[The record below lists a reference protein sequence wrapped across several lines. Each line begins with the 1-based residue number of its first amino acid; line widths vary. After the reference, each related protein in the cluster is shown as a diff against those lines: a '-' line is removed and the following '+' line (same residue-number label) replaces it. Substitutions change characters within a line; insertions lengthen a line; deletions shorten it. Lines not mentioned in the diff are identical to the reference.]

1 MSLISFSLLNI
12 TGGTPEPVCYENGIV
27 NSKGWFLGDKPLNYS
42 VPLILLDISLIFLLS
57 NAIHFVLKRLGQSR
71 FVAELLVR
79 AKSGYQL
86 ID

>member
-12 TGGTPEPVCYENGIV
+12 TGGTPEPVCYEKGIV
-27 NSKGWFLGDKPLNYS
+27 NSKGWLLGDDPLNFS
-42 VPLILLDISLIFLLS
+42 VPLILLDISVIFLLS
-57 NAIHFVLKRLGQSR
+57 NAAYFVLRRFGQSR

-79 AKSGYQL
+79 AKSVHRL